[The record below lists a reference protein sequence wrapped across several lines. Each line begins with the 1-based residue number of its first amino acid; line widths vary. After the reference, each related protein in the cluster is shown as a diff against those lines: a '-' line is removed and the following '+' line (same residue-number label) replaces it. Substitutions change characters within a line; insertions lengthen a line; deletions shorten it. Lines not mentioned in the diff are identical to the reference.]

1 MEARSSAF
9 GRLLTVEQVISTRII
24 YGRLP
29 ANNGQ
34 SAQIKTTPEGAAFDY
49 LLSSYAFFRLA
60 TPIKPIRPEP
70 NSQTAAGT
78 GTGLE

>member
-29 ANNGQ
+29 ANSGH
-34 SAQIKTTPEGAAFDY
+34 SAQTKTAPEGAAID
-49 LLSSYAFFRLA
+49 
-60 TPIKPIRPEP
+60 
-70 NSQTAAGT
+70 
-78 GTGLE
+78 